1 MTARWIGVIGVV
13 ALVAGGCRS
22 EEKRS
27 EEPAG
32 AEAARPAPA
41 DPRAGARGEPIEV
54 ILWHSYR
61 EREKAALEQ
70 AVEAFHRD
78 REDIR
83 VRLLNVPYDA
93 FVDKVTIATPRGQG
107 PDLFIFAHNLIG
119 EWVDR
124 EHILEPITQRVPPE
138 VLKRFLPDTVRALVY
153 RGSLYG
159 LPLAFKSLALFHD
172 PDLVPRAPETLEDL
186 SEAARKGTDAAS
198 GRFGLVYEASLL
210 YFTAPFIHGFGG
222 EVLDATARPRVA
234 EAPVA
239 EALRFVRGLVRAGV
253 VPKGVN
259 SAMVTSLFNEGK
271 AAMVIS
277 GPWFLGEIADGK
289 RYAVSLLPAARPGQ
303 RLKPFLGSEALFLS
317 AFSKHKDEALQVM
330 LALTS
335 DEAAATRWK
344 VGRQTVANEAVY
356 ARQEV
361 IADPVVSVFR
371 AQAQNTV
378 LMPSVPEMQVVWS
391 SMDTAINQVVF
402 GDVEPDKALA
412 DAQKK
417 ILSDIEKMRK

>member
-1 MTARWIGVIGVV
+1 MTARWVGVIGVV

-22 EEKRS
+22 EEKR
-27 EEPAG
+27 AG
-32 AEAARPAPA
+32 TPSKTDTSPTQAPGA
-41 DPRAGARGEPIEV
+41 ARGEPVEV
-54 ILWHSYR
+54 VLWHSYR

-70 AVEAFHRD
+70 VVEAFNRD
-78 REDIR
+78 HQDLR

-124 EHILEPITQRVPPE
+124 EHLLEPITQRVPPE

-159 LPLAFKSLALFHD
+159 LPLAFKSLALFYD
-172 PDLVPRAPETLEDL
+172 PDLVPRPPETLDEL
-186 SEAARKGTDAAS
+186 AEAARKATDAAS

-222 EVLDATARPRVA
+222 QVLDATARPRVA

-253 VPKGVN
+253 VPKGVT

-277 GPWFLGEIADGK
+277 GPWFLGEIKDGK
-289 RYAVSLLPAARPGQ
+289 RYGVGLLPAVKPGQ

-317 AFSKHKDEALQVM
+317 AYSKHKDEALQVM

-335 DEAAATRWK
+335 DEAATTRLQ

-356 ARQEV
+356 ARREV
-361 IADPVVSVFR
+361 LADPVVSAFR

-378 LMPSVPEMQVVWS
+378 LMPSAPEMQVVWS
-391 SMDTAINQVVF
+391 SMDTAVNQVVF
-402 GDVEPDKALA
+402 GDVEPDRALA

-417 ILSDIEKMRK
+417 VLSDIEKMRK